1 MTSHTKA
8 GAVDREII
16 GLLPAAG
23 QARRIAPL
31 PCSKELY
38 PVGFQA
44 VDKDNVLRPKV
55 ACHFLLES
63 MRMAGVSKAFVVL
76 RKGKWDIPA
85 YLGDGTMLGMHLAY
99 LIMRL
104 PFGAPYTLDQ
114 AYPFTQNASV
124 AFGFPDIIFKPDDA
138 FVRLLERQ
146 ADTNADVVLGL
157 FVPDQPHK
165 WDMVDL
171 DDEGR
176 IRRIVIKPAQTQL
189 RYAWCIAVWTPT
201 FTHFMHAYLAKTLK
215 QSERRDGTGQF
226 ADQRELYVGDV
237 IQAAIDADM
246 KVGAVPFSNGSC
258 LDIGTPDALVQAV
271 REYTPR
277 PRR

>member
-1 MTSHTKA
+1 MILENHTEDKD
-8 GAVDREII
+8 VYREVV

-23 QARRIAPL
+23 QATRIAPL

-38 PVGFQA
+38 PIGFRTSA
-44 VDKDNVLRPKV
+44 EDGGLRPKV
-55 ACHFLLES
+55 ACHYLLES
-63 MRMAGVSKAFVVL
+63 MRLAGITKAFVVL

-85 YLGDGTMLGMHLAY
+85 YLGDGSMLDMHLAY
-99 LIMRL
+99 LMMGL

-114 AYPFTQNASV
+114 AYAFVQHALV
-124 AFGFPDIIFKPDDA
+124 AFGFPDIITKPDDA

-146 ADTNADVVLGL
+146 AETNADVVLGL

-176 IRRIVIKPAQTQL
+176 IRRIVIKPTQTQL
-189 RYAWCIAVWTPT
+189 RYAWCIAVWTPA
-201 FTHFMHAYLAKTLK
+201 FTHFMHAYLEDLQKPGDRA
-215 QSERRDGTGQF
+215 DGDHPGP
-226 ADQRELYVGDV
+226 DRRELYVGDV
-237 IQAAIDADM
+237 IQAAMRRDM
-246 KVGAVPFSNGSC
+246 RIEAVRFSDGVC

-271 REYTPR
+271 RDYTP
-277 PRR
+277 